1 MILGNHRDAWGYG
14 ASDPSSGTA
23 VLMEMAR
30 VLGERVRAGW
40 RPRRSIVLV
49 SWAAEEAGLM
59 GSWEWSMDKIHK
71 LTHRAVG
78 HINTDIGVFGDIPWA
93 TTSPSI
99 KPIMLTAMKNVKSP
113 GDTTRSVFEFLKQ
126 HYDTD
131 DLSSKVEIL
140 GSGSDHTAFA
150 FHAGVPSV
158 FYGFGRG
165 GGLYPTYHT
174 GFETFYMMDQLV
186 DPGFKISKAST
197 QLGLHMAL
205 QMAETPVLPYSM
217 KDMTRVI
224 EGAITELQNTT
235 FDTLR
240 ENGAGRSL
248 DLMLE
253 AFQEFKT
260 AAEAFTRNQGAALND
275 ELRY

>member
-1 MILGNHRDAWGYG
+1 M
-14 ASDPSSGTA
+14 
-23 VLMEMAR
+23 
-30 VLGERVRAGW
+30 
-40 RPRRSIVLV
+40 V

-78 HINTDIGVFGDIPWA
+78 HINMDIGVFGDIPWA
-93 TTSPSI
+93 STSPSI
-99 KPIMLTAMKNVKSP
+99 KPIMLTAMKNVRSP
-113 GDTTRSVFEFLKQ
+113 RDTKKSVFEFLKQ

-131 DLSSKVEIL
+131 DLSSKVGIL

-174 GFETFYMMDQLV
+174 GFETFYMMDKLV
-186 DPGFKISKAST
+186 DPGFKIAKAST

-205 QMAETPVLPYSM
+205 QMMEAPVLPYSM
-217 KDMTRVI
+217 SDMTRVI
-224 EGAITELQNTT
+224 EGAITELHNTT

-240 ENGAGRSL
+240 GNGAGKSL

-260 AAEAFTRNQGAALND
+260 ATEAFSRNQGAALNG
-275 ELRY
+275 ELGY